1 MKKSDNLEVV
11 GRSLA
16 GIFCKL
22 GMKDIDASILAALM
36 MEDKGLCV
44 YDVKERLSYS
54 VSGITFSLH
63 RLMESYMIARGKK
76 GKRYLYRVDTRVFSA
91 HINLVEK
98 VDKHDVSKLK
108 SRIEK
113 AVKLERHRGK
123 PRKLMEKVEKVEK
136 HLKMSVSN
144 PDIWEETGV

>member
-1 MKKSDNLEVV
+1 MKESDNLEVV

-22 GMKDIDASILAALM
+22 GMKDIDASILAAPM
-36 MEDKGLCV
+36 MEDRGLCV

-54 VSGITFSLH
+54 VSRITFSLH
-63 RLMESYMIARGKK
+63 RLMKSHMIAREKK
-76 GKRYLYRVDTRVFSA
+76 GKGYLYRVDTRVLSA

-98 VDKHDVSKLK
+98 VDEHNMSKLK
-108 SRIEK
+108 NRIEK
-113 AVKLERHRGK
+113 AVKLEGHRGK